1 MNEENYDLLSNL
13 ASHPIDLNKATRE
26 ELEQLP
32 FLTATQVEDILAYIY
47 QYRGMR
53 SVGELLMIES
63 LDAARS
69 ELLSYFVT
77 IRIDEQA
84 AFPYTCYDFRT
95 WKTRCYP
102 YDESP
107 FYERKGDKNGYLG
120 YPYTHS
126 LPL

>member
-1 MNEENYDLLSNL
+1 VYFCLVFLCCECTGEARWQRLYDELMVSEEQEWLMNEENYDLLCSL
-13 ASHPIDLNKATRE
+13 AEHPIDLNKATRE

-69 ELLSYFVT
+69 EL
-77 IRIDEQA
+77 
-84 AFPYTCYDFRT
+84 
-95 WKTRCYP
+95 
-102 YDESP
+102 
-107 FYERKGDKNGYLG
+107 
-120 YPYTHS
+120 
-126 LPL
+126 